1 MQTAT
6 LDATIPQDTPAP
18 APPARDGCAVRIHN
32 LQHYFGQGELRKQ
45 VLFDNNLEVACGEIV
60 IITGPSGSGKT
71 TLLTL
76 IGTLRTVEEGEL
88 EVLGHPLHGA
98 AGEELIAVRRQLG
111 FIFQHHNLFASLTAL
126 QNVKMG
132 LELFDVSQPESE
144 RRGVEML
151 TRLGLEHRIQHKP
164 GKLSGGQ
171 NQRVAIARALAHG
184 PQLVLADE
192 PTAALDGKSGRE
204 VVTLFQ
210 ELARTQHCTILMV
223 THDNRILDIADRIV
237 NMVDGRI
244 VSSVLVQE
252 AALICEFLR
261 NQPLFAQLTPRTLSY
276 VADKMKLEVFAP
288 GAVVIRQ
295 GDPGDK
301 FYLVRGGAVDV
312 SKEDATGR
320 HVLGAL
326 RRGEVFGE
334 TALLTGE
341 PRNATVVATEKLEV
355 YSLGKGDFAAVVMAS
370 ASFED
375 ELRKVLFARQ

>member
-1 MQTAT
+1 
-6 LDATIPQDTPAP
+6 
-18 APPARDGCAVRIHN
+18 
-32 LQHYFGQGELRKQ
+32 
-45 VLFDNNLEVACGEIV
+45 
-60 IITGPSGSGKT
+60 
-71 TLLTL
+71 
-76 IGTLRTVEEGEL
+76 
-88 EVLGHPLHGA
+88 
-98 AGEELIAVRRQLG
+98 
-111 FIFQHHNLFASLTAL
+111 
-126 QNVKMG
+126 MG
-132 LELFDVSQPESE
+132 LELFNVSQSESE
-144 RRGVEML
+144 RRAAEML
-151 TRLGLEHRIQHKP
+151 TRLGLGHRIQHKP

-171 NQRVAIARALAHG
+171 NQRGAIARALAHG
-184 PQLVLADE
+184 PELVLADE

-252 AALICEFLR
+252 AAMICEFLR
-261 NQPLFAQLTPRTLSY
+261 NQPLFAPLTPRTLSY

-301 FYLVRGGAVDV
+301 FYLVRSGAVDV
-312 SKEDATGR
+312 SKEDPTGR
-320 HVLGAL
+320 RALGTL
-326 RRGEVFGE
+326 RRGDVFGE